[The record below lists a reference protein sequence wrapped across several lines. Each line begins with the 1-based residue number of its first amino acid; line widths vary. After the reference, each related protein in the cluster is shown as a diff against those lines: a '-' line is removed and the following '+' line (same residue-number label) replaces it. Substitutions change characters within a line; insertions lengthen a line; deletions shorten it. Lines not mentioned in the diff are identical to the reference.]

1 MEATSETPIVVGAL
15 PRTALPA
22 ATIPWG
28 AVIAGAI
35 TAAAIS
41 SVLLSFGSAIGL
53 SLVSTS
59 PTWRDAS
66 LAFAVLSG
74 LYLVFVSIASFGFG
88 GYIAGRLRPRFFV
101 VTLDELE
108 FRDGLYGLLV
118 WGGAIMLAGIVALG
132 AASISSA
139 ATSTSNGANGT
150 AAGTTLLAVQLDR
163 LFRSDR
169 PTGDADSLFRRDEA
183 SRILLTAGGRGVT
196 NEDRDY
202 LTAVVRDRAGI
213 SEPDAE
219 TRTNTAIADSRDAIA
234 RTRHAAVLEAFM
246 IGAALLLGAAIA
258 WFSACEGGRE
268 RETEAVP
275 KWEWALRRRSTIV
288 AR

>member
-1 MEATSETPIVVGAL
+1 METISETPLLAGTQN
-15 PRTALPA
+15 RTVLTA

-28 AVIAGAI
+28 AIIAGAI
-35 TAAAIS
+35 IAAAVS

-59 PTWRDAS
+59 PTWRDTS
-66 LAFAVLSG
+66 LAFAAASG
-74 LYLVFVSIASFGFG
+74 LYLVFVAIASFGLG

-101 VTLDELE
+101 VTQDELE

-118 WGGAIMLAGIVALG
+118 WGGAIVLAGIVTLG

-139 ATSTSNGANGT
+139 ATSTSNGANGR
-150 AAGTTLLAVQLDR
+150 AAGTTMLAVELDR

-202 LTAVVRDRAGI
+202 LTSVVRDRAGI
-213 SEPDAE
+213 SEVDAE
-219 TRTNTAIADSRDAIA
+219 TRTNREIAEAGDVIA

-268 RETEAVP
+268 RETETVP
-275 KWEWALRRRSTIV
+275 KWEWALRRRSTV
-288 AR
+288 VVR